1 MSKKIYVCII
11 VMLTCLLLVTGTYT
25 VIHYFYNYSTDE
37 WFRESV
43 ENGDYVIVGEEMGN
57 TIFCGDTQVT
67 ISIFN
72 YVDKVHMTSFKTRI
86 ANNGDKLTSD
96 NYNIEYNEE
105 YIKIVLIGAE
115 KQSGA
120 YTFFFKDFK

>member
-1 MSKKIYVCII
+1 M
-11 VMLTCLLLVTGTYT
+11 
-25 VIHYFYNYSTDE
+25 
-37 WFRESV
+37 
-43 ENGDYVIVGEEMGN
+43 N
-57 TIFCGDTQVT
+57 TIFCGDTEVT

-72 YVDKVHMTSFKTRI
+72 YFDNVHMTSFKTRI

-115 KQSGA
+115 KQSAA